1 MGQYF
6 PKLGYFLPIFKKGR
20 GNLPPSPFLVAR
32 LSYLIFLKKLIQ
44 HYFCLHDNVQ
54 IQQKFTFD
62 FKKSSLT
69 CLVAAIY
76 VQLIVTETDIVCGH
90 TRTTLHACNVN
101 RSRKII
107 TFFHL
112 NFKRQR

>member
-1 MGQYF
+1 MT
-6 PKLGYFLPIFKKGR
+6 
-20 GNLPPSPFLVAR
+20 
-32 LSYLIFLKKLIQ
+32 
-44 HYFCLHDNVQ
+44 DVQ

-76 VQLIVTETDIVCGH
+76 VQLIVTETDIECGH
-90 TRTTLHACNVN
+90 TRTTLHACN